1 MFRIQGNIYT
11 LVEEYKDGFNLEA
24 VTSRYSDVLDKFDYL
39 VGDWGY
45 GQLRLKGFFEDV
57 NKKAPFD
64 SKISF
69 LDEYI
74 LEYCNFGCAYFLLKK
89 VKELSAMPEEEVISE
104 SKETVGASPQ
114 ESNKATNEA
123 EFRDK
128 RRENRRRPPRAKRNP
143 RREQTEQPLV

>member
-69 LDEYI
+69 LDEY
-74 LEYCNFGCAYFLLKK
+74 LG
-89 VKELSAMPEEEVISE
+89 VHIS
-104 SKETVGASPQ
+104 
-114 ESNKATNEA
+114 
-123 EFRDK
+123 F
-128 RRENRRRPPRAKRNP
+128 
-143 RREQTEQPLV
+143 